1 MRYYNNSMNNPN
13 NRNRLSRR
21 VRSSKM
27 SQYNTW
33 NEDEELFSDN
43 IDEDREYSSKCQYD
57 EYRRCCVGPRGPRGP
72 RGPQGC
78 PGPTGPRGPRGPQ
91 GYPGATGATG
101 SRGATGATG
110 ATGPQGPIGPTGAT
124 GATGAT
130 GPQGVQGLQGIQ
142 GPTGPQGVQGIQ
154 GVQGATGATGAT
166 GERGPQGPIG
176 ATGATGPSGTID
188 DFGVAF
194 REFGD
199 NQTLGYGNHVSF
211 PQNDIKG
218 NNISHIPNSIDIELS
233 GGKSYFVKYTVS
245 YSTDKCGRFSSNTIF
260 ALTDQNGMVIPASKH
275 IATVSDDVFNN
286 NISLG
291 IIFSPAYDS
300 TIRLTNLTQDIDKII
315 VNAATITIF
324 RLE

>member
-1 MRYYNNSMNNPN
+1 MRSTCNL
-13 NRNRLSRR
+13 RNLS
-21 VRSSKM
+21 
-27 SQYNTW
+27 
-33 NEDEELFSDN
+33 F
-43 IDEDREYSSKCQYD
+43 I
-57 EYRRCCVGPRGPRGP
+57 
-72 RGPQGC
+72 
-78 PGPTGPRGPRGPQ
+78 
-91 GYPGATGATG
+91 
-101 SRGATGATG
+101 
-110 ATGPQGPIGPTGAT
+110 I
-124 GATGAT
+124 
-130 GPQGVQGLQGIQ
+130 
-142 GPTGPQGVQGIQ
+142 
-154 GVQGATGATGAT
+154 
-166 GERGPQGPIG
+166 
-176 ATGATGPSGTID
+176 
-188 DFGVAF
+188 F

-211 PQNDIKG
+211 PQNDIKE

-291 IIFSPAYDS
+291 IIFRPAYDS